1 MSELILCTGRLATN
15 PYYILTGNTNVY
27 SIEELAYFI
36 CNNVYLIDESIMSEK
51 LCAWVSE
58 ELHLPVLSRDLM
70 DSMKGFNTLAS
81 FVGTILEGSG
91 YCSENEIA
99 KVKKVLNEIGNKNEF
114 FRRKHKADM
123 MLATKKYNQSIY
135 EYKKLLSYYGTRNEA
150 PENVGVVWHNMGTAY
165 ARLFL
170 FEDACDCFE
179 KAYELNKNDE
189 SYIQFKY
196 AMTMVSE
203 KSKQRLDRKVFVSHD
218 ELEVTK
224 EELKEFEDSI
234 STETSK
240 IINELKE
247 TKSAGKISDYYG
259 EINEILTQWKKEC
272 RAAIE

>member
-70 DSMKGFNTLAS
+70 NSMKGFNTLAS

-150 PENVGVVWHNMGTAY
+150 PENVGAVWHNMGTAY

>member
-150 PENVGVVWHNMGTAY
+150 PENVGAVWHNMGTAY

>member
-123 MLATKKYNQSIY
+123 MLDSKMYNQSIY

-150 PENVGVVWHNMGTAY
+150 PENVGAVWHNMGTAY

-179 KAYELNKNDE
+179 RAYELNKNDE

-240 IINELKE
+240 LINELKE